1 MKKIRLGAG
10 ALLMLSAMIISDRA
24 DVILIYAFSAF
35 LHEIGHLG
43 AAKMLKIRIKE
54 IKFDFSGVRICTDER
69 LTPYKSEIALAMAGP
84 LVNLIV
90 TGAVMSFFKAQG
102 ISSAEASEHIGYFLT
117 QGGSEIYGAIGFFG
131 LSAALQGG
139 INLLPVST
147 FDGGRITYCAI
158 ASLFGE
164 RSASRVTAAF
174 SAASAFVLW
183 TVSLYLMLRMSSGL
197 GIYVFAA
204 CIFASTLKDAE
215 ALS

>member
-1 MKKIRLGAG
+1 MKKIRLGMG

-35 LHEIGHLG
+35 LHEIGHLS
-43 AAKMLKIRIKE
+43 AAKLLKIKIKE

-69 LTPYKSEIALAMAGP
+69 LTQYKSEIALAAAGP
-84 LVNLIV
+84 LVNFIV
-90 TGAVMSFFKAQG
+90 MGAVLSFFKAQG
-102 ISSAEASEHIGYFLT
+102 VSLAEAAEYIESFLA
-117 QGGSEIYGAIGFFG
+117 QREAHIYGAIGFFG

-139 INLLPVST
+139 VNLLPVSS
-147 FDGGRITYCAI
+147 FDGGRITYCVI
-158 ASLFGE
+158 ASFFSE
-164 RSASRVTAAF
+164 RAASRATAAL

-204 CIFASTLKDAE
+204 CIFASTLKD
-215 ALS
+215 SDIK